1 MMGTTSTQNSG
12 SYRVIF
18 SRTGS
23 GRFLECCYVCKRDG
37 PDLCI
42 TRICFSWMIDNS
54 FALNLDCFFDLQLL
68 PKID

>member
-42 TRICFSWMIDNS
+42 TRICFK
-54 FALNLDCFFDLQLL
+54 FFLDD
-68 PKID
+68 